1 MICSHFHSNTICFHA
16 RSLLIASCVS
26 RPCVLVFQK
35 VGRNLTTFRFNE
47 LPEDTGNGI
56 NLRFA
61 GGDDDIFNGRWCGR
75 RHMLSGKSGD
85 AVFWDVE
92 VSYMHLRVGVQSFE
106 LL

>member
-16 RSLLIASCVS
+16 RSLLIASGFS

-56 NLRFA
+56 ILGFA
-61 GGDDDIFNGRWCGR
+61 GGDDDIFNGRWCGEDICLAEGAGMR
-75 RHMLSGKSGD
+75 SSG
-85 AVFWDVE
+85 
-92 VSYMHLRVGVQSFE
+92 M
-106 LL
+106 